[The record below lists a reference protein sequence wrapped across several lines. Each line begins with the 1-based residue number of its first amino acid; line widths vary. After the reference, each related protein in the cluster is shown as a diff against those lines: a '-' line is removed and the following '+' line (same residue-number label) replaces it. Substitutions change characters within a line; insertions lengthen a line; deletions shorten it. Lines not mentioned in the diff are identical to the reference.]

1 VVHPALEAAVEL
13 NSRGISAAVLN
24 ARFIRPLDTE
34 RLFALASR
42 CKVVVTVEEHV
53 AAGGF
58 GSAVLEALSAA
69 DLGVRTLCLA
79 LPNEIIEHGVSPA
92 DFGLDAHGIAK
103 SVEALLRG
111 E

>member
-1 VVHPALEAAVEL
+1 
-13 NSRGISAAVLN
+13 
-24 ARFIRPLDTE
+24 
-34 RLFALASR
+34 
-42 CKVVVTVEEHV
+42 VVTVEEHV

-58 GSAVLEALSAA
+58 GSAVLEALSEA
-69 DLGVRTLCLA
+69 DLEVRTLCLA

-92 DFGLDAHGIAK
+92 DFGLDADGIAK